1 MIIKNDNKC
10 FLWCHIRHLNPFKTH
25 LERMTIADKNMVNDL
40 DYEGVQFHL
49 SKKDFRNIENKKNIC
64 INVYSYEN
72 KVSYPVYV
80 LEQ

>member
-1 MIIKNDNKC
+1 
-10 FLWCHIRHLNPFKTH
+10 
-25 LERMTIADKNMVNDL
+25 MTIADKNMVNDL

-72 KVSYPVYV
+72 KLSYPVYV
-80 LEQ
+80 LGQ

>member
-1 MIIKNDNKC
+1 MIIKNDNKF
-10 FLWCHIRHLNPFKTH
+10 FLWCHIIHLNPFKTH

-72 KVSYPVYV
+72 KLSYPVYV